1 MQTQLPQIQV
11 QFTLQL
17 PDIPEEIQ
25 AEAELM
31 AKEAYVMTLVRHG
44 IITSGRAGRLLGM
57 HRLDVIELMGKYGI
71 SVFAPQTREEL
82 EQEVAQTLAILEQ
95 HQQRSQSQA
104 PLP

>member
-17 PDIPEEIQ
+17 PNIAEEIK
-25 AEAELM
+25 AEAERM
-31 AKEAYVMTLVRHG
+31 AKEAYVMTLLKHG

-57 HRLDVIELMGKYGI
+57 SRLDVVKLMGKYDI
-71 SVFAPQTREEL
+71 PVFAPQTKEEL

-95 HQQRSQSQA
+95 NQQ
-104 PLP
+104 